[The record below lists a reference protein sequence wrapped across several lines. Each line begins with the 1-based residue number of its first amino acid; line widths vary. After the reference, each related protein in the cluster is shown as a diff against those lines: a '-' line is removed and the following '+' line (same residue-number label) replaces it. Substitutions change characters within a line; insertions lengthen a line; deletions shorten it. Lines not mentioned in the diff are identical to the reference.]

1 MQFDKMTIWQFDK
14 MTIISSS
21 QYWESMR
28 WSRGCRGVWCRAPA
42 TGRWESAPRNRFRP
56 AEASK
61 DQHGE
66 EARPEC
72 MPVIQFPDTFPIISS
87 SCPPG
92 VMGDGSRRML
102 RHGATGMR
110 FFRRES
116 WLPGAGDSRRRIY
129 PGRCSTCFSFR
140 SVRVG
145 QTGES
150 AQQPPT
156 RTSFSPMNLLTPARI
171 QARSTQ
177 CVWVRHA
184 LMSSATDFGCKV
196 TARKLRS
203 KIFPPFFSKFFAIND
218 TCQSI
223 VKLSNCQIVKLS
235 NTKRGKQPIIRK
247 K

>member
-1 MQFDKMTIWQFDK
+1 

-21 QYWESMR
+21 QYWESIR
-28 WSRGCRGVWCRAPA
+28 WSRGCRGAWCRAPA

-92 VMGDGSRRML
+92 VMGGGGSRRML

-110 FFRRES
+110 FFRRGS

-145 QTGES
+145 QTGGS
-150 AQQPPT
+150 AQQPPHQNIVFPDESAYACT
-156 RTSFSPMNLLTPARI
+156 HTGEKHA
-171 QARSTQ
+171 A
-177 CVWVRHA
+177 CVGEACAHVIRDWFRV
-184 LMSSATDFGCKV
+184 
-196 TARKLRS
+196 
-203 KIFPPFFSKFFAIND
+203 
-218 TCQSI
+218 QSYGAEI
-223 VKLSNCQIVKLS
+223 AV
-235 NTKRGKQPIIRK
+235 
-247 K
+247 

>member
-1 MQFDKMTIWQFDK
+1 MDQYEYAIWQFDK

-110 FFRRES
+110 FFRWGS
-116 WLPGAGDSRRRIY
+116 WLPGAEDSRRRIY

-145 QTGES
+145 QTGDQRNS
-150 AQQPPT
+150 PT
-156 RTSFSPMNLLTPARI
+156 KTSFSPMNLLTPARI
-171 QARSTQ
+171 QARNTQ
-177 CVWVRHA
+177 CVWWRNA
-184 LMSSATDFGCKV
+184 LKSSAQVIRDWFRV
-196 TARKLRS
+196 
-203 KIFPPFFSKFFAIND
+203 
-218 TCQSI
+218 QSYGADI
-223 VKLSNCQIVKLS
+223 AV
-235 NTKRGKQPIIRK
+235 
-247 K
+247 